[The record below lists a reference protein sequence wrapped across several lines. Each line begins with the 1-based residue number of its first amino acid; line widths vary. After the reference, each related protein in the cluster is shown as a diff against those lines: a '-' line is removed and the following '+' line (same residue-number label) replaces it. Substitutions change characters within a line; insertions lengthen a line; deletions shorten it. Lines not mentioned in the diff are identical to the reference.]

1 MLEAAA
7 AGLGIGMAP
16 RELAQADIR
25 AGRLAAPLGFQ
36 ETGGRFSLY
45 ARADAGQIV
54 DDIKRWLTTEAQSN
68 AS

>member
-7 AGLGIGMAP
+7 AGLGIGIAP
-16 RELAQADIR
+16 RELVQADIR
-25 AGRLAAPLGFQ
+25 AGRLAAPLGFR

-45 ARADAGQIV
+45 ARTDAGPIV
-54 DDIKRWLTTEAQSN
+54 DDLKRWLAGEAQSG

>member
-1 MLEAAA
+1 MYKRQ
-7 AGLGIGMAP
+7 GIGIAP

-36 ETGGRFSLY
+36 DTGGRFSLY
-45 ARADAGQIV
+45 ARTDAREVVG
-54 DDIKRWLTTEAQSN
+54 DFKRWLKAQAQPD